1 MKDGSRGVICVAIRS
16 RKLGIVIK
24 LEDGWSDEYQ
34 GIIVARILEQLQYD
48 DKELIEQLKK
58 TYNTKI
64 YNDCKD
70 EVGHAEADFDIH
82 IEQSYFDELF
92 GNAEPEEDDSMN
104 LMQALQTKAP
114 IPKIPI
120 LILQS
125 KTKTWK
131 NLKMMKIPTK
141 PTNRP
146 VKKTASK
153 IPIL

>member
-1 MKDGSRGVICVAIRS
+1 MPQAGQNMSHILSPPNSRS

-70 EVGHAEADFDIH
+70 EVG
-82 IEQSYFDELF
+82 
-92 GNAEPEEDDSMN
+92 
-104 LMQALQTKAP
+104 P
-114 IPKIPI
+114 I
-120 LILQS
+120 
-125 KTKTWK
+125 
-131 NLKMMKIPTK
+131 
-141 PTNRP
+141 R
-146 VKKTASK
+146 
-153 IPIL
+153 